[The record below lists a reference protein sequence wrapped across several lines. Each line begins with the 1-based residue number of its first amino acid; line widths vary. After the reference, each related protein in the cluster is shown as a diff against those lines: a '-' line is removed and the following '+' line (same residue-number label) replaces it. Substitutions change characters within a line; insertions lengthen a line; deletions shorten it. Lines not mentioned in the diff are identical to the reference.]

1 MKAVT
6 YLVFHFCILD
16 FCAAIIFLLFFSD
29 IFMCFSPRFDFFKLY
44 F

>member
-16 FCAAIIFLLFFSD
+16 FCAAIIFLFFSD